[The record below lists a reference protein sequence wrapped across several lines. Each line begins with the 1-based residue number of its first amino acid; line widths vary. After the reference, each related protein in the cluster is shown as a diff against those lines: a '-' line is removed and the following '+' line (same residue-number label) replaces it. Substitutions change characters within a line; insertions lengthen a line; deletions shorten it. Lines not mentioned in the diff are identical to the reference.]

1 MAALH
6 GDYLRRA
13 LPLSR
18 QLLNAVF
25 GQDVRR
31 FQKDI
36 PRRGYDA
43 AHPKRKATRDH
54 PKYPREFR
62 FAAHNLGGA
71 RERPCVNRRHGLQ
84 MRSRK
89 DRFENAPL
97 VGRFP
102 FGTERIAHRH
112 SALTLDGD
120 RRC

>member
-1 MAALH
+1 MRGQVEFAAVLVDGVVRDLALSYRYNMAALH

-43 AHPKRKATRDH
+43 ARPKRKATRDH
-54 PKYPREFR
+54 PEYPREFL
-62 FAAHNLGGA
+62 FAAHNLGRA
-71 RERPCVNRRHGLQ
+71 RERPCVNRRHGL
-84 MRSRK
+84 
-89 DRFENAPL
+89 
-97 VGRFP
+97 
-102 FGTERIAHRH
+102 
-112 SALTLDGD
+112 
-120 RRC
+120 